1 MTKRKTPA
9 KPATHRTPW
18 RLEKITRPDDPPI
31 AIEEIGH
38 RFNRQRIAV
47 FEDGRRIL
55 EAAPQDHHSE
65 IKKRSIRALRDAG
78 ITVPDDPKENADR
91 QGWHDAIIGAA
102 VDPSKHSQTSPAG
115 LAARLLFLCVRLE
128 QYEAEGAPA
137 RLVIPIAQALG
148 RLDALAMV
156 YRKDDEFRAAG
167 QREAQ
172 RVNERGREKRAK
184 TPPATDEDR
193 AEWVRLWDEE
203 FKDLTANR
211 AAPLIAERCGADDPT
226 RYAQTIRKH
235 LGETN
240 RKRQAGLVEP

>member
-1 MTKRKTPA
+1 MR
-9 KPATHRTPW
+9 
-18 RLEKITRPDDPPI
+18 E
-31 AIEEIGH
+31 
-38 RFNRQRIAV
+38 V
-47 FEDGRRIL
+47 
-55 EAAPQDHHSE
+55 
-65 IKKRSIRALRDAG
+65 IRAA
-78 ITVPDDPKENADR
+78 
-91 QGWHDAIIGAA
+91 
-102 VDPSKHSQTSPAG
+102 
-115 LAARLLFLCVRLE
+115 LL
-128 QYEAEGAPA
+128 
-137 RLVIPIAQALG
+137 LG

>member
-1 MTKRKTPA
+1 MDNTEPKRATIGRRFTKVEAAESPDGGQVQEIDRA
-9 KPATHRTPW
+9 MHATRTQM
-18 RLEKITRPDDPPI
+18 RARSI
-31 AIEEIGH
+31 
-38 RFNRQRIAV
+38 
-47 FEDGRRIL
+47 RIL
-55 EAAPQDHHSE
+55 E
-65 IKKRSIRALRDAG
+65 DAG
-78 ITVPDDPKENADR
+78 IPVSDLLAESPGGSMLRDRVVNYLGHSADS
-91 QGWHDAIIGAA
+91 AL
-102 VDPSKHSQTSPAG
+102 G
-115 LAARLLFLCVRLE
+115 LAARIVELSSLLDR
-128 QYEAEGAPA
+128 YEAEGAPM
-137 RLVIPIAQALG
+137 REVIRAALLLG

-184 TPPATDEDR
+184 TPPATDEER